1 MITNTYWL
9 LSYKKE
15 YFAKK
20 TQKRRFC
27 IAILDFFALYLY
39 PELNSKQQSYVST
52 VQIQ

>member
-9 LSYKKE
+9 LSCKKE

-20 TQKRRFC
+20 TQKNRFC
-27 IAILDFFALYLY
+27 IAALELFALYLY
-39 PELNSKQQSYVST
+39 QELNSKQQSYVST